1 MKRLLLLGIVLL
13 GVLQHRLWM
22 GDNSLT
28 EYFQLQHQIA
38 EQTGS
43 NNQLQ
48 QRNDALKAEILDLRS
63 GTEAIEERA
72 RNELGLIKKGETFYR
87 VVGGEQRSMTAN

>member
-13 GVLQHRLWM
+13 AVLQHRLWM

-38 EQTGS
+38 EQTAS
-43 NNQLQ
+43 NSQLQ
-48 QRNDALKAEILDLRS
+48 QRNNALKAEITDLRS

-87 VVGGEQRSMTAN
+87 VVGGEQRSMAAN